1 MGFIKIFIY
10 IGIRQILAIF
20 KYSYWNGI
28 NNRLALPTWQAGP
41 RYFYWTLLW
50 VSLFVPGIHVHSL
63 NLTTYMNIY
72 I

>member
-28 NNRLALPTWQAGP
+28 NNRLASWAKIFLLDIAVGLPLCPWYSCTQ
-41 RYFYWTLLW
+41 
-50 VSLFVPGIHVHSL
+50 S
-63 NLTTYMNIY
+63 
-72 I
+72 